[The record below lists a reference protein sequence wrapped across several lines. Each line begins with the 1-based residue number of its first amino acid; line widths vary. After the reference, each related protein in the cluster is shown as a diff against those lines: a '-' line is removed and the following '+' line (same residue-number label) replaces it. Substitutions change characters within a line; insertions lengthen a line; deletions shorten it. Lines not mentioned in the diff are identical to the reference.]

1 MEWME
6 EGERNTTIKIKQTR
20 QIKWNKHDRT
30 RHRKKTPALGS
41 FLACF
46 SCFPAILNVLTVQES
61 MHKDPNKKEAS

>member
-1 MEWME
+1 ME

-30 RHRKKTPALGS
+30 RHRKKTPAFGS

-46 SCFPAILNVLTVQES
+46 SCFSAISNVLIVQGS
-61 MHKDPNKKEAS
+61 IYKDPPPKKAS